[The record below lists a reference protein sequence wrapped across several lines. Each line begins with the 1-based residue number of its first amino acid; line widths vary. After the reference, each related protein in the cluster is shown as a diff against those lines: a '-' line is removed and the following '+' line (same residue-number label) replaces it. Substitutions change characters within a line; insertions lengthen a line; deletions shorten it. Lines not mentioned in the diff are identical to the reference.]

1 MKSVR
6 AFIAVNIDEAL
17 REKIVAF
24 VSGLTL
30 SAVKWVRA
38 ENLHLTLKFLADI
51 SESETAKVVDT
62 LNNTLPESKAFDI
75 TLNGI
80 GAFPNERRPKVIWV
94 GITNA
99 DGLVKLQGTI
109 EDSLS
114 EAGFKREERDFS
126 PHLTIG
132 RVKTT
137 DGLSDFSRQTQKL
150 KDAVFGDMTVDTVYL
165 MKSELFPAGPKYSE
179 LKSFKLQ
186 KQD

>member
-17 REKIVAF
+17 REKIAAL

-30 SAVKWVRA
+30 LGVKWVRA

-51 SESETAKVVDT
+51 SESEAAKVVDT
-62 LNNTLPESKAFDI
+62 LNNALYEIKSFDI
-75 TLNGI
+75 TLKGI

-99 DGLVKLQGTI
+99 ENLSKLQGRI
-109 EDSLS
+109 DDCLS
-114 EAGFKREERDFS
+114 EVGFKREERDFS

-132 RVKTT
+132 RVKTP
-137 DGLSDFSRQTQKL
+137 DGSSDFSLKTQKI
-150 KDAVFGDMTVDTVYL
+150 KDAVFGDMKVDTVYL
-165 MKSELFPAGPKYSE
+165 MKSDLFPAGPTYSE
-179 LKSFKLQ
+179 LKSFKLIPG
-186 KQD
+186 